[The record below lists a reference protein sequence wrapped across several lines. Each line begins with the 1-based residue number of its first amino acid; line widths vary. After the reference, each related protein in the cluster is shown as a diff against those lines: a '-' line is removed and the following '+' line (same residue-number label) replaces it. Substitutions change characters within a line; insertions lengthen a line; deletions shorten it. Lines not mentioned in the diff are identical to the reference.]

1 MKDYRWLSDLSGY
14 MIHYIETKRMAGY
27 KFEAQERVLQH
38 FDSFLFYNGYED
50 HTITKRMIEEFIYI
64 KKESSSTKRNK
75 EIILNQ
81 FCQYLYSLGI
91 HTHIPEIKTPIIKCN
106 YIPYIFTKEE
116 VKRLFIAIDSFP
128 IIQNSSRNT
137 VDPVL
142 FRFLYST
149 GVRISEALNIRIE
162 DIHIVDNYVVI
173 KKGKNNKDRIVPFT
187 ESMSIKIKNLID
199 NYYCFSDSRTFLF
212 SNNKMEKMNQSTA
225 YNHFREYLLMADIPH
240 NKQGPRIHSFRHGF
254 AVECLRRWVN
264 EKEDL
269 YNMLPYLSAYMGHS
283 DFRAT
288 QYYLR
293 LTAELY
299 PELVKMVEEQCGY
312 IIPEVANYEK
322 EK

>member
-1 MKDYRWLSDLSGY
+1 MKDYKWLSDFSK
-14 MIHYIETKRMAGY
+14 YIINYIATKRMSGY
-27 KFEAQERVLQH
+27 KFDVQERVLQH
-38 FDSFLFYNGYED
+38 FDSFLFYNGYEG

-64 KKESSSTKRNK
+64 KEEASSTHRKK
-75 EIILNQ
+75 EVILNQ
-81 FCQYLYSLGI
+81 FCQHINSLGV
-91 HTHIPEIKTPIIKCN
+91 HVYIPEIKTPLTKCN
-106 YIPYIFTKEE
+106 YIPYIFTKDE
-116 VKRLFIAIDSFP
+116 VRRLFIAIDSFP
-128 IIQNSSRNT
+128 TVQNSSRNT
-137 VDPVL
+137 IDPVL

-162 DIHIVDNYVVI
+162 DINIIDHYVII
-173 KKGKNNKDRIVPFT
+173 KKGKNNKDRIVTFT
-187 ESMSIKIKNLID
+187 ESMGIRIKELLE
-199 NYYCFSDSRTFLF
+199 NYYCFSDSHTFLF
-212 SNNKMEKMNQSTA
+212 SNNKMEKMDKSTA

-254 AVECLRRWVN
+254 AVACLRKWVN

-269 YNMLPYLSAYMGHS
+269 YNMLPYLSAYMGHA

-312 IIPEVANYEK
+312 IIPEVTKDEK